1 MSSHSGQI
9 PTVVLLMLLGGL
21 AVPRASVGQPVH
33 AFQAY
38 ISKVKGDVTRRAVEG
53 GDWVQA
59 VPANQL
65 FSGDRVRA
73 GERSRALIRY
83 ADETRLVLRE
93 NTEVLLTGDGGSI
106 RAVQINQG
114 DVAFDVQ
121 KQASEQFRFTSPT
134 SVAAIRGTTGIW
146 KVLADGTSE
155 LSIVKGVAT
164 LTNSNT
170 GVSQEVHAG
179 QVGISDA
186 EGNLGVR
193 RITSLERRNRSIP
206 SVYTGGLLGF
216 NTYGGDRDLN
226 PSDDVSTFIENVG
239 FSSGLEVGYQH
250 SPKLAFGVMSV
261 RGKYPRVDQQIA
273 FPEYPRLDP
282 NTTSEW
288 RHHLNFVI
296 RYFPFVQGR
305 FLPYAQAGFNVSFGK
320 INDEVRVGGGPIAG
334 LGIETGG
341 RMALFVEFDIML
353 ILSDDALD
361 LAAPDSPANKTKT
374 DAFTFWG
381 VGVRYKL
388 SALL

>member
-1 MSSHSGQI
+1 
-9 PTVVLLMLLGGL
+9 MLLSGL

-33 AFQAY
+33 PFQAY
-38 ISKVKGDVTRRAVEG
+38 ISKVRGDITRRAVEG
-53 GDWVQA
+53 GDWVQG
-59 VPANQL
+59 VPPNQL
-65 FSGDRVRA
+65 VSGDRVRA

-93 NTEVLLTGDGGSI
+93 YTEVLLTGDGGSI
-106 RAVQINQG
+106 RAVQIDQG

-146 KVLADGTSE
+146 NVLADGTSE
-155 LSIVKGVAT
+155 LTILKGVAT

-170 GVSQEVHAG
+170 GVSQEVNEG

-186 EGNLGVR
+186 VGNLGIR

-206 SVYTGGLLGF
+206 SVYIGGLLGF

-226 PSDDVSTFIENVG
+226 PSNDVSTFIEDVG
-239 FSSGLEVGYQH
+239 FSSGLEVGYQY
-250 SPKLAFGVMSV
+250 SPKLAFAAMSV
-261 RGKYPRVDQQIA
+261 SGNYPRVDQQIA
-273 FPEYPRLDP
+273 FPEYPRLEQD
-282 NTTSEW
+282 SEW

-296 RYFPFVQGR
+296 RYFPFSQSR

-320 INDEVRVGGGPIAG
+320 INDDVRVGGGPIAG
-334 LGIETGG
+334 LGVETGG
-341 RMALFVEFDIML
+341 RVALFVEFDVMWIF
-353 ILSDDALD
+353 SDDALD
-361 LAAPDSPANKTKT
+361 LAAPDSPANKTKS

-388 SALL
+388 SALI